1 MKFRRS
7 AGIMLFQPTVFLFL
21 SKTPD
26 ENCQKRPMK
35 MLKIARWVLRDRKIF
50 VSLRLKNR
58 MILWNIYLESQTM
71 N

>member
-26 ENCQKRPMK
+26 ENAQNHPMGVV
-35 MLKIARWVLRDRKIF
+35 R
-50 VSLRLKNR
+50 
-58 MILWNIYLESQTM
+58 
-71 N
+71 

>member
-35 MLKIARWVLRDRKIF
+35 MLKIARWVLRVRK
-50 VSLRLKNR
+50 
-58 MILWNIYLESQTM
+58 
-71 N
+71 